1 LRCTIFFKSPRD
13 LSKTLT
19 RNVKRI
25 YIIHWKKNY
34 AIKIRMVER
43 FINDA
48 EKQES
53 TNNILIGLGTS
64 ILMIV
69 LLSLMIWSYY
79 YDLSGNLFTIV
90 ISSLFLIYSILNMIY
105 VSLNSESLSIDYFN
119 VVFGSSIYM
128 VIISF
133 GVFVLYCLKFF
144 KIA

>member
-1 LRCTIFFKSPRD
+1 
-13 LSKTLT
+13 
-19 RNVKRI
+19 
-25 YIIHWKKNY
+25 
-34 AIKIRMVER
+34 MVER
-43 FINDA
+43 FISDA

-53 TNNILIGLGTS
+53 TSNIFIGLGTG

-119 VVFGSSIYM
+119 VIFGSSIYM

-144 KIA
+144 KLV

>member
-1 LRCTIFFKSPRD
+1 
-13 LSKTLT
+13 
-19 RNVKRI
+19 
-25 YIIHWKKNY
+25 
-34 AIKIRMVER
+34 MVER
-43 FINDA
+43 FISDA

-53 TNNILIGLGTS
+53 TSNIFIGLGTS
-64 ILMIV
+64 ILMIL

-119 VVFGSSIYM
+119 VIFGSSIYM

-144 KIA
+144 KLV

>member
-1 LRCTIFFKSPRD
+1 
-13 LSKTLT
+13 
-19 RNVKRI
+19 
-25 YIIHWKKNY
+25 
-34 AIKIRMVER
+34 MVER

>member
-1 LRCTIFFKSPRD
+1 
-13 LSKTLT
+13 
-19 RNVKRI
+19 
-25 YIIHWKKNY
+25 
-34 AIKIRMVER
+34 MVER
-43 FINDA
+43 FISDA

-53 TNNILIGLGTS
+53 TSNIFIGLGTG

-119 VVFGSSIYM
+119 VIFGSSICM

-144 KIA
+144 KLV

>member
-1 LRCTIFFKSPRD
+1 
-13 LSKTLT
+13 
-19 RNVKRI
+19 
-25 YIIHWKKNY
+25 
-34 AIKIRMVER
+34 MVER

-48 EKQES
+48 EKQVS
-53 TNNILIGLGTS
+53 TSNIFIGLGTS
-64 ILMIV
+64 VLMIV
-69 LLSLMIWSYY
+69 LLALMIWSYY

-105 VSLNSESLSIDYFN
+105 VSLNSESLTIDYFN

>member
-1 LRCTIFFKSPRD
+1 
-13 LSKTLT
+13 
-19 RNVKRI
+19 
-25 YIIHWKKNY
+25 
-34 AIKIRMVER
+34 MVER
-43 FINDA
+43 FISDA

-53 TNNILIGLGTS
+53 TSNIFIGLGTG

>member
-1 LRCTIFFKSPRD
+1 
-13 LSKTLT
+13 
-19 RNVKRI
+19 
-25 YIIHWKKNY
+25 
-34 AIKIRMVER
+34 MVER

-53 TNNILIGLGTS
+53 TSNIFIGLGTS
-64 ILMIV
+64 VLMIV
-69 LLSLMIWSYY
+69 LLALMIWSYY

-144 KIA
+144 KIT